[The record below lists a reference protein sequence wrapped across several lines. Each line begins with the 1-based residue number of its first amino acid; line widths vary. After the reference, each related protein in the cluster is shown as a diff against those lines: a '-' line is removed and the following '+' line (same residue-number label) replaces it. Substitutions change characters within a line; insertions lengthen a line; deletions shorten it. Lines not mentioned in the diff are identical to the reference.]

1 VNRRAIP
8 SATLEFF
15 HMSFRARLVSN
26 FWQYTK
32 KRQLKDYLDGS
43 TDQKRPPVF
52 AKGNETRNI
61 IYFARC
67 SDPQRAMLSNVIP
80 ARKRQKWFRSMNSS
94 QALAQS
100 VFGNLM
106 VHSRID
112 LLRSICSDDGEP
124 LISEDPI
131 HCELEFEVD
140 YLSEPRPTSIDVF
153 FKNSDGY
160 RVAFECKFIE
170 SDIGL
175 CSRPDLTSKDAN
187 YESDHC
193 DGNYTHQRSRTS
205 RCSLTN
211 VGVAYWNY
219 VPKLFSWASDIDHIP
234 CPLASTYQL
243 ARNILAVSVD
253 STGTHCDGQGHVVL
267 VYDERNPAFQT
278 DGAGAKAYA
287 NTQAGLRD
295 PRILR
300 KCSWQTI
307 MQRLEN
313 DAKLAWLTSELKA
326 KYGF

>member
-1 VNRRAIP
+1 
-8 SATLEFF
+8 
-15 HMSFRARLVSN
+15 MSFKDWLVSN
-26 FWQYTK
+26 FWQYTEN
-32 KRQLKDYLDGS
+32 RQLIGYLDGS

-52 AKGNETRNI
+52 AKSNETRNI
-61 IYFARC
+61 IYSPSC
-67 SDPQRAMLSNVIP
+67 SAAQRAMLLNVIP

-112 LLRSICSDDGEP
+112 LLCSIRSEDGEP
-124 LISEDPI
+124 LIRKDPI
-131 HCELEFEVD
+131 HCELEFEID

-153 FKNSDGY
+153 FNYFDGY
-160 RVAFECKFIE
+160 RVAFECKLIE
-170 SDIGL
+170 SGIGL

-211 VGVAYWNY
+211 IGVAYWNY
-219 VPKLFSWASDIDHIP
+219 VPMLFSWASDIDHIP

-253 STGTHCDGQGHVVL
+253 PMGTHCDGQGHVVL

-278 DGAGAKAYA
+278 DGAGSKAYA

-307 MQRLEN
+307 MKRLEN
-313 DAKLAWLTSELKA
+313 DASLDWLTSELKA